1 MRTFVYQIYKDRS
14 YLKTWKELNNVPESN
29 TQVKQSFSLPCAHPS
44 SVWGSLYRLWTQF
57 KLIKVNF
64 RKLTF
69 WTLISSD
76 LFLRQSSC
84 CNQRFE
90 TRRLESLERLETSIK
105 WTLSDR
111 IMWTGVEPDCFQSYL
126 LFNHIFSETV
136 EEDEISIATISSV
149 INWRRPYF
157 RWGFELNYFIFLK
170 LFEGHQNRKL
180 FWWYHYFI
188 SDVIN
193 SAYQCSSWNYS
204 EINGLKII
212 FDAWQGRA
220 YVVLRSTHLS
230 IVIFHS

>member
-1 MRTFVYQIYKDRS
+1 M
-14 YLKTWKELNNVPESN
+14 
-29 TQVKQSFSLPCAHPS
+29 
-44 SVWGSLYRLWTQF
+44 LYRLWTQF

-76 LFLRQSSC
+76 LF
-84 CNQRFE
+84 FE
-90 TRRLESLERLETSIK
+90 TKRLLQSTEGSKLKGSKVWKDWKLQLKK
-105 WTLSDR
+105 WHFLTVLCKQVLNLTAT
-111 IMWTGVEPDCFQSYL
+111 I
-126 LFNHIFSETV
+126 NHIFF
-136 EEDEISIATISSV
+136 SITSFQKLLKRMKYQLQRYLQL
-149 INWRRPYF
+149 RRPYF

-212 FDAWQGRA
+212 FDACTDGPMLCYGQPTC
-220 YVVLRSTHLS
+220 L
-230 IVIFHS
+230 